1 MLRQLNHLN
10 GRILPDDS
18 GVIDRQGDVRETHTA
33 RVDGVLRARDLEH
46 GLHDHREVLRQAA
59 VAEVDVY
66 EGRCV
71 AAEPAWLEA
80 DGAAADGPEGAVS
93 RGLHA
98 AAWGRGGV
106 LVGWIGREGGREGEL
121 TWVHPLHAIWV

>member
-1 MLRQLNHLN
+1 MLRQLNNLN

-18 GVIDRQGDVRETHTA
+18 RIIDRQGHVRETHTA

-59 VAEVDVY
+59 VPEVDVH

-80 DGAAADGPEGAVS
+80 DGAAADGPEGAVF
-93 RGLHA
+93 
-98 AAWGRGGV
+98 
-106 LVGWIGREGGREGEL
+106 
-121 TWVHPLHAIWV
+121 